1 MTNVLYQHGTLG
13 TLMAGLLEGTATIN
27 ELLEHGN
34 LGIATLTGSDG
45 EVIFLDGKAYHANEH
60 KEFIE
65 LKGDEKVPYASITNF
80 KASKTFPLQQLSQ
93 DDVFAQIKNEM
104 LSENLFSAVKIY
116 GTFKHMHVRM
126 MPAQQPPYTR
136 LIDSARRQPE
146 EKRQDI
152 RGAIVG
158 FYTRIISWRRICWFS
173 YTFCG

>member
-60 KEFIE
+60 KQFIE

-80 KASKTFPLQQLSQ
+80 KASKTFSLQQLSQ

-116 GTFKHMHVRM
+116 GTFKYMHVRM

-146 EKRQDI
+146 EKDKIFVVPLLDFLHQNYFM
-152 RGAIVG
+152 A
-158 FYTRIISWRRICWFS
+158 
-173 YTFCG
+173 

>member
-1 MTNVLYQHGTLG
+1 M
-13 TLMAGLLEGTATIN
+13 
-27 ELLEHGN
+27 
-34 LGIATLTGSDG
+34 
-45 EVIFLDGKAYHANEH
+45 K
-60 KEFIE
+60 
-65 LKGDEKVPYASITNF
+65 KVPYASITNF

-146 EKRQDI
+146 EKETRYSWCHCWI
-152 RGAIVG
+152 
-158 FYTRIISWRRICWFS
+158 FYTRIISWRRVCWFS

>member
-1 MTNVLYQHGTLG
+1 M
-13 TLMAGLLEGTATIN
+13 
-27 ELLEHGN
+27 
-34 LGIATLTGSDG
+34 
-45 EVIFLDGKAYHANEH
+45 
-60 KEFIE
+60 
-65 LKGDEKVPYASITNF
+65 
-80 KASKTFPLQQLSQ
+80 QQLSQ

-116 GTFKHMHVRM
+116 GTFKYMHVRM

-158 FYTRIISWRRICWFS
+158 FLHQNYFMA
-173 YTFCG
+173 

>member
-65 LKGDEKVPYASITNF
+65 LKAMRKYR
-80 KASKTFPLQQLSQ
+80 
-93 DDVFAQIKNEM
+93 
-104 LSENLFSAVKIY
+104 
-116 GTFKHMHVRM
+116 MHRLLILKRVRHFHCNNYHKM
-126 MPAQQPPYTR
+126 MYSHK
-136 LIDSARRQPE
+136 L
-146 EKRQDI
+146 KMK
-152 RGAIVG
+152 
-158 FYTRIISWRRICWFS
+158 C
-173 YTFCG
+173 